1 MKKGLI
7 FTLDAILALIVA
19 SSLILAS
26 FNYVSKAQMVWN
38 KPTLLKISLNSL
50 AVLELSQTL
59 QDAVKASNADDTE
72 EFLNNLLPNHVCA
85 MVEFYDEADSLLLTA
100 AKSGC
105 TSSNYPT
112 VNYRSFTANGNVYY
126 ARMEAWYI

>member
-26 FNYVSKAQMVWN
+26 FNYVSQTQVAWN
-38 KPTLLKISLNSL
+38 RPTLLKISLNSL

-59 QDAVKASNADDTE
+59 QEAVKTSDAVDVE
-72 EFLNNLLPNHVCA
+72 EFLNNLLPDNVCA
-85 MVEFYDEADSLLLTA
+85 RVEFYDEADSLLMTA

-105 TSSNYPT
+105 ASSNYPT
-112 VNYRSFTANGNVYY
+112 VSYQGLSVSGDIYY